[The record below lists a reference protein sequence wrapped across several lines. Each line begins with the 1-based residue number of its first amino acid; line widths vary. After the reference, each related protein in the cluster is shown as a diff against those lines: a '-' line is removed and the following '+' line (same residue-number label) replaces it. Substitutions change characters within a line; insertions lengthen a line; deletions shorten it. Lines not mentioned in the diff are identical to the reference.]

1 MSTSKVVI
9 VRGRNLL
16 ASGGGDVPQAKV
28 SLLLKR
34 GLQLLTGEGNS
45 GTGIGAIIKRDD
57 RVGIKINT
65 IGGKKLSTRPEVSLA
80 LANILTEAGVQ
91 AKNMVFWDRTN
102 RELRDAGYTLNMSRE
117 GLKVYGTDTEGA
129 GYGTELVSHLNVGS
143 LFSSIQ
149 ANFVTASISLAMLKD
164 HGMAGVTAG
173 MKNYFGA
180 IHNPNKYHDNNCN
193 PAVAEVFDVGL
204 VKEKHRLT
212 ILDCLLVQY
221 HRGPSFHSQ
230 WAEPYGGFVFS
241 LDPVAA
247 DVVGWRLIE
256 KLRAGKG
263 LPPLKE
269 EGREPLYLATAEK
282 MGHGQANLNNIKIIE
297 EEI

>member
-1 MSTSKVVI
+1 MAVSKVI
-9 VRGRNLL
+9 VDRSRNLL
-16 ASGGGDVPQAKV
+16 GSGGGDIPQGKI

-34 GLQLLTGEGNS
+34 GLDIFTGEGNTRA
-45 GTGIGAIIKRDD
+45 GMGAIIKRDD
-57 RVGIKINT
+57 RVGVKINT

-80 LANILTEAGVQ
+80 LANIVTEAGVPI
-91 AKNMVFWDRTN
+91 KNIVIWDRTN
-102 RELRDAGYTLNMSRE
+102 RELRDAGYSLNIGRD

-149 ANFVTASISLAMLKD
+149 TNFVTASISLAMLKD

-193 PAVAEVFDVGL
+193 PSVAEVFDVGL
-204 VKEKHRLT
+204 IKEKHRLT

-230 WAEPYGGFVFS
+230 WAEAFGGFVFS

-247 DVVGWRLIE
+247 DVVGWQVIE
-256 KLRAGKG
+256 KLRARKG

-269 EGREPLYLATAEK
+269 EGREPLYLLAAEK
-282 MGHGQANLNNIKIIE
+282 MGLGQANASNIKVIE